1 LHLGSKN
8 KPFFNLTND
17 APSFVKTF
25 FTMKKEWLCGALLLS
40 LHTWAQEVPDD
51 KLTPKEQAY
60 TLDEVVVQAVRAK
73 KTTPVA
79 FSNVSKKEIQQKNVG
94 QQIPLLLDHLPN
106 VVSSAEDGIGYG
118 DTHIYI
124 RGNDNYRINMTI
136 NGVPY
141 NDAESQGIFFSNL
154 SDLAT
159 SAESIQVQRGA
170 GTSTNGAGSFG
181 ASLNV
186 MTEAFSD
193 KAYAQIA
200 NYLGSYN
207 THRHTVKLSTGKL
220 NDHFEVKGNFSKVNS
235 DGYIDRA
242 FSNLKSY
249 FLQGAY
255 QDEHTLIKGL
265 IFGGKVKSYLA
276 YKGITAQQLEK
287 DRKYNPA
294 GKYVKDGQTLF
305 YDNDVNV
312 YQQDNAQL
320 HWTEKWNSYWNS
332 TLSFHYTKGRGYWE
346 EMDNWGSG
354 NLIARYLM
362 DNDFYGSV
370 FSANYHKNTI
380 DLILGGAANVYEG
393 DHFDQY
399 LWMENTGYTYKEL
412 IDKNVYGNKKE
423 GSAFAKLTWQIAPKL
438 SLFGDIQYR
447 YTHFKSFLKKVDFN
461 EIHSAINPKAGLNYY
476 FDPENTIYFSFAHV
490 TKEPNRND
498 YKNYAKSRKS
508 GAIFPKPEKLNDF
521 ELGWRY
527 DTDKVKLNANLYYML
542 YKDQLVPTGDLND
555 KGYPIRRNSDG
566 YRAGIEVDA
575 KVRLSSK
582 WQWSPNVS
590 YSQNKNIDYKIK
602 DPNHPNE
609 LLSLGNT
616 QISFSP
622 SWVAGNTF
630 TFIPVENFQIN
641 LISKYVGEQYLSN
654 ENQENAKLDNY
665 LVHSLQLSYE
675 LLPKKVCK
683 SILFSATGNNLLNKK
698 YIPNA
703 RYEDNVPLY
712 YPAAEANGII
722 GVTFSF

>member
-1 LHLGSKN
+1 
-8 KPFFNLTND
+8 
-17 APSFVKTF
+17 
-25 FTMKKEWLCGALLLS
+25 MKKEWLCGALLLS

-73 KTTPVA
+73 KSTPVA

-265 IFGGKVKSYLA
+265 IFGGKVKSYLT

-305 YDNDVNV
+305 YENDVNV

-362 DNDFYGSV
+362 DNDFYGTV

-399 LWMENTGYTYKEL
+399 LWMENAGYTYKEL

-423 GSAFAKLTWQIAPKL
+423 GSAFAKLTWQVAPKL
-438 SLFGDIQYR
+438 SLFGDVQYR
-447 YTHFKSFLKKVDFN
+447 YTHFKSFLQKVDFN

-508 GAIFPKPEKLNDF
+508 GAIFPKPEKLNDL

-527 DTDKVKLNANLYYML
+527 DTDKVKLNVNLYYML

-575 KVRLSSK
+575 KVRLSSQ

>member
-1 LHLGSKN
+1 
-8 KPFFNLTND
+8 
-17 APSFVKTF
+17 
-25 FTMKKEWLCGALLLS
+25 MKKEWLCGALLLS

-294 GKYVKDGQTLF
+294 GKYVKYGQTLF

>member
-1 LHLGSKN
+1 
-8 KPFFNLTND
+8 
-17 APSFVKTF
+17 
-25 FTMKKEWLCGALLLS
+25 MKKEWLCGALLLS

-265 IFGGKVKSYLA
+265 IFGGKVKSYLT

-362 DNDFYGSV
+362 DNDFYGTV

-399 LWMENTGYTYKEL
+399 LWMENAGYTYKEL

-476 FDPENTIYFSFAHV
+476 FNPENTIYFSFAHV

-508 GAIFPKPEKLNDF
+508 GAIFPKPEKLNDL

-527 DTDKVKLNANLYYML
+527 DTDKVKLNVNLYYML

-575 KVRLSSK
+575 KVRLSSQ